1 MEVGA
6 DGVAIITI
14 NNPPLNL
21 LSVDVMFSLKE
32 NTEEALQRD
41 DVKAIVITGSNGK
54 FSGGFDVTAFGR
66 KVKLEKP
73 GFFSIDIITDTIEA
87 GRKPL
92 VAAINGPALGGGL
105 EIALACHARIST
117 SSAQLGLP
125 ELRYGILPGFGG
137 TQRLPRLVG
146 IPKALEM
153 MLMSKL
159 VNGYRAQSSGLVD
172 ALAATEE
179 LVDTARSWALDIYN
193 CKKPWVPSLYRTDK
207 LEPLGEARS
216 MFNFARLLAQ
226 KQTPNLRH
234 PLVCI
239 DVIEEGVVSGPR
251 VGLLKESEALLELR
265 QSDTCKSLVH
275 FFFAQRGTAKV
286 PGISDLGLVP
296 RKVNKVAVVG
306 GGLMG
311 SGIATELI
319 LSKYPVTLKEVDKKF
334 LTAGIDRIKANLQSR
349 IKKGNMTLKELG
361 ENLSLLNGVLDYES
375 FSDMD
380 MVIEAVS
387 EDIPSKQQIFA
398 DLEKYCPQHCIF
410 ASNTSTINLKLI
422 CERTNSHD
430 RIVGVHFFSP
440 DHVMQLLEIVR
451 TETTSSQVIVDLL
464 NVGKKMKKTPIVVG
478 NCTGFAVNRMIYPYT
493 QAALMLVEHG
503 ADIYQIDQAVTKF
516 GMPMGPFRMMDLVGF
531 KVAIAGGIQFIENFP
546 ERSYKSMLVSVKLED
561 NPGGETTSKGF
572 YIYDNKGKA
581 IPDPE
586 VLNYIDKARSI
597 TGVTIDSEIMKLS
610 DQDKV
615 EMMLFPVVN
624 EACRLLEEGIIVKAS
639 DLDVAAVMGMG
650 FPAYRGAWCM
660 LSPSYKMM
668 LAVLEL
674 HSSPIVVFFFFHFPD
689 ASSSLIAVFFFFHFP
704 DASNSR
710 IDQMM
715 KIIVG
720 DEPQLTIIRQLHYL

>member
-1 MEVGA
+1 
-6 DGVAIITI
+6 
-14 NNPPLNL
+14 
-21 LSVDVMFSLKE
+21 MFSLKE

-54 FSGGFDVTAFGR
+54 FSGGFDVTAFGH

-193 CKKPWVPSLYRTDK
+193 CKKPWAPSLYRTDK

-410 ASNTSTINLKLI
+410 ASNTSTTINLKLI

-451 TETTSSQVIVDLL
+451 TERTSSQVIVDLL

-478 NCTGFAVNRMIYPYT
+478 NCTGFAINRMIYPYT

-516 GMPMGPFRMMDLVGF
+516 GMPMGPFRMMDLAGF

-561 NPGGETTSKGF
+561 NPGGESTSKGF

-624 EACRLLEEGIIVKAS
+624 EACRLLEEGIVVKAS

-650 FPAYRGAWCM
+650 FPAYRLEEWSNVYGAFFKPCACLAERASKG
-660 LSPSYKMM
+660 LS
-668 LAVLEL
+668 LGG
-674 HSSPIVVFFFFHFPD
+674 VVH
-689 ASSSLIAVFFFFHFP
+689 AKS
-704 DASNSR
+704 
-710 IDQMM
+710 
-715 KIIVG
+715 
-720 DEPQLTIIRQLHYL
+720 QL

>member
-1 MEVGA
+1 MRS
-6 DGVAIITI
+6 D
-14 NNPPLNL
+14 NFD
-21 LSVDVMFSLKE
+21 SVMFSLKE

-66 KVKLEKP
+66 KGRTTLL
-73 GFFSIDIITDTIEA
+73 IA

-193 CKKPWVPSLYRTDK
+193 CKKPWAPSLYRTDK

-410 ASNTSTINLKLI
+410 ASNTSTTINLKLI

-430 RIVGVHFFSP
+430 RI
-440 DHVMQLLEIVR
+440 
-451 TETTSSQVIVDLL
+451 
-464 NVGKKMKKTPIVVG
+464 
-478 NCTGFAVNRMIYPYT
+478 GFAINRMIYPYT

-516 GMPMGPFRMMDLVGF
+516 GMPMGPFRMMDLAGF

-561 NPGGETTSKGF
+561 NPGGESTSKGF

-624 EACRLLEEGIIVKAS
+624 EACRLLEEGIVVKAS

-650 FPAYRGAWCM
+650 FPAYRGGIIFWADSLGSKYVCSRLEEWSNVYGAFFKPCACLAERASKG
-660 LSPSYKMM
+660 LS
-668 LAVLEL
+668 LGG
-674 HSSPIVVFFFFHFPD
+674 VVH
-689 ASSSLIAVFFFFHFP
+689 AKS
-704 DASNSR
+704 
-710 IDQMM
+710 
-715 KIIVG
+715 
-720 DEPQLTIIRQLHYL
+720 QL